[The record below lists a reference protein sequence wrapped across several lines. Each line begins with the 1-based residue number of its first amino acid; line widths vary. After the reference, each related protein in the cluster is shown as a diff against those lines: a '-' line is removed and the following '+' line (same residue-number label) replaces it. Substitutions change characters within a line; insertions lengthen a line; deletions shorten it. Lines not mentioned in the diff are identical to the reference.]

1 MNNNEK
7 RFVKA
12 IVSLLVIVVALVI
25 SVYVFIVK
33 LVLEPLIAVYK
44 SEGYSG
50 AVMYIL
56 SMLCV
61 TLLILFISDGRKRH

>member
-1 MNNNEK
+1 MNGDEK

-12 IVSLLVIVVALVI
+12 IVSLLVVVVALVI

-50 AVMYIL
+50 AVIYML
-56 SMLCV
+56 SIICV
-61 TLLILFISDGRKRH
+61 ILLILLISEGRKRY

>member
-50 AVMYIL
+50 SIMYIL

-61 TLLILFISDGRKRH
+61 ILLILFISEGKKRY